1 MTFTPAGGTRDGAP
15 RTMTGGVAGGD
26 NHGMAALGVGPP
38 SALLAHAQAEV
49 QRNEAKRKQAEADVK
64 AARAEADALREDLG
78 SLRAELDAAR
88 EEREA
93 VLISTLALT
102 MNLTLARTL
111 ILTPTNTNPSP
122 NQERDEVIAELR
134 EQQSS
139 STQVR
144 LAVELKLPAAEEA
157 PQLGASSTEIGA
169 SSREVRASSR
179 EVRAS
184 SREVG
189 ASSPEL
195 GASSSEIG
203 ASATAHRSEPE
214 PPAPPAQ
221 RGGLLRGA
229 G

>member
-1 MTFTPAGGTRDGAP
+1 
-15 RTMTGGVAGGD
+15 
-26 NHGMAALGVGPP
+26 MAALGVGPP

-88 EEREA
+88 EER
-93 VLISTLALT
+93 
-102 MNLTLARTL
+102 
-111 ILTPTNTNPSP
+111 
-122 NQERDEVIAELR
+122 DEVIAELR
-134 EQQSS
+134 EQQSN
-139 STQVR
+139 TTAVR
-144 LAVELKLPAAEEA
+144 LAVELKLPTAEEA
-157 PQLGASSTEIGA
+157 PQLGASSTEVG
-169 SSREVRASSR
+169 
-179 EVRAS
+179 AS

-189 ASSPEL
+189 ASSTEL
-195 GASSSEIG
+195 NASSSEIG

>member
-1 MTFTPAGGTRDGAP
+1 
-15 RTMTGGVAGGD
+15 MTGGVAGGD

-88 EEREA
+88 EER
-93 VLISTLALT
+93 
-102 MNLTLARTL
+102 
-111 ILTPTNTNPSP
+111 
-122 NQERDEVIAELR
+122 DEVIAELR
-134 EQQSS
+134 EQQSN
-139 STQVR
+139 TTAVR
-144 LAVELKLPAAEEA
+144 LAVELKLPTAEEA
-157 PQLGASSTEIGA
+157 PQLGASSTEVG
-169 SSREVRASSR
+169 
-179 EVRAS
+179 AS

-189 ASSPEL
+189 ASSTEL
-195 GASSSEIG
+195 NASSSEIG